1 MTRSLINFAA
11 LALGVLT
18 AASCRPADGKTRTA
32 AAQSGSAAAAGAG
45 DSLAARADQARI
57 MGSPNARLW
66 IVLLSD
72 FQCPYCKRWHDSTE
86 TQVIDEYVKTGKAKL
101 AYVNFPL
108 QNHGNAWPSA
118 TAAMCAGAQ
127 GKFWPMQD
135 RIFATQG
142 RWEAT
147 QDYAPIFDSLAR
159 QTGVNIAAWRACLKS
174 PQIRAL
180 IQSDY
185 DRGVKAGVNSTP
197 SFIIGNQI
205 IAGAAPIADFRK
217 VIDAALATSAR

>member
-11 LALGVLT
+11 LALGALT
-18 AASCRPADGKTRTA
+18 VASCRPADGKTRTA
-32 AAQSGSAAAAGAG
+32 AAQAGSATAVGAA

-57 MGSPNARLW
+57 MGSPNAKLW

-72 FQCPYCKRWHDSTE
+72 FQCPYCKRWHDSTA
-86 TQVIDEYVKTGKAKL
+86 TQMIDEYVKTGKAKL

-108 QNHGNAWPSA
+108 QNHGNAWPAA

-135 RIFATQG
+135 AIFGAQA
-142 RWEAT
+142 RWQAT

-159 QTGVNIAAWRACLKS
+159 QTGVNIAAWRTCLKS
-174 PQIRAL
+174 PDIRAL

-217 VIDAALATSAR
+217 VIDAALANSAK